1 MEPVPVPDTSRRITR
16 RIAAATTALLV
27 STATLGT
34 APATAAP
41 VGSTPFGSSI
51 PGLPQ
56 LPPPPL
62 DHLGRPAPH
71 ILQQLR
77 DLAAQDFLPEK
88 IRGMLLAAVSFFEG
102 GGEPGA
108 PIPEDAP
115 VFAQFGWPTVAE
127 NCIGGESRATGT
139 AIAVP
144 GPADLPLPGVPAG
157 HATFVFTALGTERVA
172 ENQRDSMQ
180 VRWINISNLRTG
192 VTPLTYTGI
201 NPDGP
206 ATVAGTADTGS
217 GTIVA
222 LLDGGVTTTG
232 DDGDSTCRF
241 LPTTGIFDVR

>member
-1 MEPVPVPDTSRRITR
+1 MESVPVPATSRS
-16 RIAAATTALLV
+16 IAAATATLLL
-27 STATLGT
+27 STAILG
-34 APATAAP
+34 ASPATADPAGSAP
-41 VGSTPFGSSI
+41 VGSSA

-56 LPPPPL
+56 LPPPPV

-77 DLAAQDFLPEK
+77 DLAAQEFLPEK
-88 IRGMLLAAVSFFEG
+88 IRDMLLAAVGFFEG

-108 PIPEDAP
+108 PLPENAP

-127 NCIGGESRATGT
+127 NCIGGENRATGT

-157 HATFVFTALGTERVA
+157 HATFVFTALGTGRVA
-172 ENQRDSMQ
+172 ENQQASMQ

-206 ATVAGTADTGS
+206 ATIAGTADTGT

-232 DDGDSTCRF
+232 DGGDSTCRF